1 LPAVLSKKSVPPSV
15 QFDRRKVSRFF
26 FRIVPLFTST
36 LLDLLQPSRPPST
49 TPPLNHRP
57 QTITRSV
64 QTDVRTHQ
72 TRYVVPRQ
80 LEHLFQRSIAS
91 TPNPPIQTTLSE
103 THTEPPNDST
113 LQATFGRQ
121 RRRRQQQRRQQ
132 RRHRQRRHRQRR
144 QRRRRHNDN
153 TTTTT
158 TTTAI
163 TITTSALRHKLKV
176 GSAVRRPSAR
186 RELLTV
192 TVTVTVREI

>member
-1 LPAVLSKKSVPPSV
+1 MSLNRTLAFVHLLPAVLSKKSVPPSV

-91 TPNPPIQTTLSE
+91 TPNPHQFKQHSQRHTPNHRTT
-103 THTEPPNDST
+103 PRC
-113 LQATFGRQ
+113 RQ
-121 RRRRQQQRRQQ
+121 RSDDDDDN
-132 RRHRQRRHRQRR
+132 
-144 QRRRRHNDN
+144 NDDDDDDDDDNNN

-163 TITTSALRHKLKV
+163 TITTSALRHKLKS
-176 GSAVRRPSAR
+176 GPPSAVRRPSAR
-186 RELLTV
+186 RV
-192 TVTVTVREI
+192 S

>member
-1 LPAVLSKKSVPPSV
+1 VSLNRTLAFVHLLPAVLSKKSVPPSV

-113 LQATFGRQ
+113 LQATFGRRRRQ
-121 RRRRQQQRRQQ
+121 QRRRRRRRRRQQQ
-132 RRHRQRRHRQRR
+132 
-144 QRRRRHNDN
+144 HNDDN
-153 TTTTT
+153 DDDRNHNHNVCPPPQT
-158 TTTAI
+158 
-163 TITTSALRHKLKV
+163 KV
-176 GSAVRRPSAR
+176 GSAVRRPPSFSAA
-186 RELLTV
+186 RELVTV